1 MSERRIAQVLGLVLG
16 AVFTCTMVL
25 NALAY

>member
-1 MSERRIAQVLGLVLG
+1 MSERRIAQIFGLALGGL
-16 AVFTCTMVL
+16 FTCTMVL